1 MKTQPKG
8 ATLRGVLSGSIQ
20 GARSEQEDF
29 NLALPEKG
37 VFVVADG
44 FGSSGAGA
52 RASRVACEAAANFL
66 VRNSGDSDATL
77 PFVMRRY
84 FSLEA
89 NMVFNSL
96 IHANRE
102 LTAANRDKSISR
114 RGGASV
120 LAALVER
127 DFLAMAGAGVCSVR
141 LFRGG
146 EDPVLLNRPKTYMS
160 LRGPNGH
167 GGLANAD
174 SGRQDIP
181 LMALGLYEDFEPEVL
196 ELHAEPGD
204 WVLLH
209 TDGLSRRQLET
220 CVEARA
226 NWLSGGEQEVLLSR
240 LKSTLSR
247 SASEPAGKT
256 QFADNTSFL
265 LLFF

>member
-1 MKTQPKG
+1 
-8 ATLRGVLSGSIQ
+8 LSGSIQ

-160 LRGPNGH
+160 LRG
-167 GGLANAD
+167 
-174 SGRQDIP
+174 
-181 LMALGLYEDFEPEVL
+181 LYEDFEPEVL